1 MKTAF
6 ITGITGQDGAYLA
19 KLLLE
24 KGYAVHG
31 GVRRTA
37 SMNRSRLAELG
48 IENEISY
55 HDFDLLE
62 LSNIASVIDEI
73 KPDEIYNLAAQSFV
87 AASFR
92 QPLLTS
98 ELDALGVLRILEALR
113 MTGSQARFYQAS
125 TSEMF
130 GKIQNQVQSEMTP
143 LYPRSPYGVAKL
155 FAHWITVNYR
165 EAHNIFAAS
174 GILFNHESPLRGQE
188 FVTRKITLTL
198 AKIKHRNANILELG
212 NLNAARDWGFA
223 GDFVQGMWKMLQH
236 KVPDTYVLAT
246 GRTNSVRD
254 FVTHAADA
262 LGFKLAWEGDGV
274 NETARDRRTNKIVV
288 RVNPA
293 FFRAS
298 EVDTL
303 IGCPTKAERDLDWKP
318 KATFEELVERMAS
331 ADNDRVAL
339 GRVLF

>member
-19 KLLLE
+19 KFLLE

-37 SMNRSRLAELG
+37 SMNRGRLAELG
-48 IENEISY
+48 IENEIQY

-62 LSNIASVIDEI
+62 LSNIVSVIDEI

-130 GKIQNQVQSEMTP
+130 GKIQDQVQSEMTP

-236 KVPDTYVLAT
+236 KVADTYVLAT

-254 FVTHAADA
+254 FVTHAADT
-262 LGFKLAWEGDGV
+262 LGFSLAWEGDGV

-303 IGCPTKAERDLDWKP
+303 IGCPAKAERDLDWKP